1 MFIFIEKFIAM
12 KNLIFFLFFPFLTFG
27 QQLQLNNPIIISSG
41 SAEGYDRPRVVITAN
56 ESPFVIWSKATTP
69 KAIRGRKWNGT
80 AFGNAVDLVTSD
92 LTPTGFIGPEVAAKG
107 DTVYLIFESLL
118 HSNHVIYLKKSFDGG
133 LTFSDTIRVSDNSN
147 THKFAMPN
155 LTVREDGNP
164 VISYMES
171 TTSWLDWKQM
181 VKTSFNFGTTFSAA
195 VDVSA
200 LAPGEPCDCCQS
212 TLVTKGNN
220 DVFLLFRNDDS
231 NVRNTYIAKSTDGG
245 VTFAT
250 TEDLDDVNWVLNS
263 CPTSSPV
270 GAVLGDSIMVVRR
283 NGGSGINELYKSNV
297 NANDLQKSY
306 FSKVEYT
313 GSSLQDKVEI
323 SAANIATGVFV
334 SVWEENRNGVK
345 ECFYNVQASDGESL
359 HNGVLS
365 DTTTF
370 GHKIEPDIA
379 YGGPN
384 AADVFSIVYT
394 ASTAHEV
401 HFLYSPLMFVSAVN
415 ELGGMGNKQL
425 LKSVDL
431 LGRKV
436 IPESNKPYINLYK
449 DGSMERKIVV
459 E

>member
-1 MFIFIEKFIAM
+1 M
-12 KNLIFFLFFPFLTFG
+12 KNLILFLFFPFLTFG

-56 ESPFVIWSKATTP
+56 QSPFVIWSKATTP

-80 AFGNAVDLVTSD
+80 AFGNAVDLVNAD
-92 LTPTGFIGPEVAAKG
+92 LMPTGFIGPEVAAKG

-118 HSNHVIYLKKSFDGG
+118 HNNHVIYLKKSFDGG
-133 LTFSDTIRVSDNSN
+133 FTFSDTIRVSDNSN

-155 LTVREDGNP
+155 IGIREDGNP
-164 VISYMES
+164 IISYMES
-171 TTSWLDWKQM
+171 TTSWTDWKQM
-181 VKTSFNFGTTFSAA
+181 VKTSFDFGTTFSAA

-212 TLVTKGNN
+212 TLVAKGDN
-220 DVFLLFRNDDS
+220 VYLLFRNNDN
-231 NVRNTYIAKSTDGG
+231 NVRNTYIAKSADNG
-245 VTFAT
+245 VTFIST
-250 TEDLDDVNWVLNS
+250 HDLDDVNWVLNS

-283 NGGSGINELYKSNV
+283 NGSSGINELYKSNV

-313 GSSLQDKVEI
+313 GSSLQDQPK
-323 SAANIATGVFV
+323 IATDLNHFV

-345 ECFYNVQASDGESL
+345 ECFYNVQASDGKSL
-359 HNGVLS
+359 HNSVLS
-365 DTTTF
+365 DTITF
-370 GHKIEPDIA
+370 GRKLEPDIA

-384 AADVFSIVYT
+384 TADVFSIVYT

-401 HFLYSPLMFVSAVN
+401 HFVYSSLMLVSAVH
-415 ELGGMGNKQL
+415 ELEGMGDKKM

-431 LGRKV
+431 LGKKV
-436 IPESNKPYINLYK
+436 IPESNKPYINIYK
-449 DGSMERKIVV
+449 DGSVERKIVV

>member
-1 MFIFIEKFIAM
+1 MRNLFI
-12 KNLIFFLFFPFLTFG
+12 FLFFPFLTFG

-41 SAEGYDRPRVVITAN
+41 PTEGYDRPRVVITAN

-80 AFGNAVDLVTSD
+80 AFGNAVDLVSAD
-92 LTPTGFIGPEVAAKG
+92 LMPTGFIGPEVAAKG
-107 DTVYLIFESLL
+107 DTIYLIFESLL
-118 HSNHVIYLKKSFDGG
+118 HSNHVIYLKKSVDGG
-133 LTFSDTIRVSDNSN
+133 LTFSDTIRVSTNSN
-147 THKFAMPN
+147 TNYFFMPN
-155 LTVREDGNP
+155 VAVTENGNP
-164 VISYMES
+164 VISYMECLANF
-171 TTSWLDWKQM
+171 TDYKQT
-181 VKTSFNFGTTFSAA
+181 VRASFDFGQTFSAEA
-195 VDVSA
+195 DVSA

-245 VTFAT
+245 MTFTT

-306 FSKVEYT
+306 FTKVEYT

-323 SAANIATGVFV
+323 AAANIATGVFV
-334 SVWEENRNGVK
+334 SVWEENRNGNK

-370 GHKIEPDIA
+370 GHKLEPDIA
-379 YGGPN
+379 YGGPYSSGY
-384 AADVFSIVYT
+384 FPIVYT
-394 ASTAHEV
+394 ASTQQEV
-401 HFLYSPLMFVSAVN
+401 HFVYSALMLVN
-415 ELGGMGNKQL
+415 TIDEQVNILDKKLIKSIDFLGK
-425 LKSVDL
+425 KIV
-431 LGRKV
+431 
-436 IPESNKPYINLYK
+436 PENNIPYINIYNN
-449 DGSMERKIVV
+449 GSVERKMVV

>member
-1 MFIFIEKFIAM
+1 M
-12 KNLIFFLFFPFLTFG
+12 KPLLLLLFLPLFSLSQALEPNDTY
-27 QQLQLNNPIIISSG
+27 IISSG
-41 SAEGYDRPRVVITAN
+41 SSEGYDRPRVVITAN
-56 ESPFVIWSKATTP
+56 NSPFIIWSKATSP
-69 KAIRGRKWNGT
+69 KAIRARKWNGT
-80 AFGNAVDLVTSD
+80 VFGNAVDLVNAD
-92 LTPTGFIGPEVAAKG
+92 LMPTGFIGPEIVAKG
-107 DTVYLIFESLL
+107 DTLYLIFESSL
-118 HSNHVIYLKKSFDGG
+118 HNNHIIYLKKSFDGG
-133 LTFSDTIRVSDNSN
+133 FTFSDTIRVSDNSN

-155 LTVREDGNP
+155 IGIREDGNP

-171 TTSWLDWKQM
+171 TTSWTDWKQM
-181 VKTSFNFGTTFSAA
+181 VKTSFDFGTIFSTA

-220 DVFLLFRNDDS
+220 VYLLFRNNDS
-231 NVRNTYIAKSTDGG
+231 NVRNTYIAKSTDNG
-245 VTFAT
+245 VTFT
-250 TEDLDDVNWVLNS
+250 STQDLDDVNWVLNS

-323 SAANIATGVFV
+323 AAANINTSVFV
-334 SVWEENRNGVK
+334 SVWEENRNGNK
-345 ECFYNVQASDGESL
+345 ECFYNVQASNGESL
-359 HNGVLS
+359 YNSVLS

-370 GHKIEPDIA
+370 GHKLNPDIA

-401 HFLYSPLMFVSAVN
+401 HFVYSSLMFVSAVN
-415 ELGGMGNKQL
+415 ELGGMVNKQL
-425 LKSVDL
+425 LRSVDL
-431 LGRKV
+431 LGKKV
-436 IPESNKPYINLYK
+436 VPENNKPFLSN
-449 DGSMERKIVV
+449 
-459 E
+459 

>member
-1 MFIFIEKFIAM
+1 M
-12 KNLIFFLFFPFLTFG
+12 KNIILFLFFPFLTFG

-80 AFGNAVDLVTSD
+80 AFGNAVDLVNAD
-92 LTPTGFIGPEVAAKG
+92 LMPTGFIGPEVAAKG
-107 DTVYLIFESLL
+107 DTLYLIFESLL
-118 HSNHVIYLKKSFDGG
+118 HSNHVIYLKRSFDGG

-155 LTVREDGNP
+155 IGIKQDGNP

-171 TTSWLDWKQM
+171 TTSWTDWKQI
-181 VKTSFNFGTTFSAA
+181 VKTSFDFGTNFSTA

-245 VTFAT
+245 VTFTT

-270 GAVLGDSIMVVRR
+270 GAVLGDSMMVIRR

-297 NANDLQKSY
+297 NTNNLQKNY
-306 FSKVEYT
+306 FTQVQQT
-313 GSSLQDKVEI
+313 GSSLQDQPK
-323 SAANIATGVFV
+323 IAGTWDYGGVFV

-359 HNGVLS
+359 HNAVLS
-365 DTTTF
+365 DTITF

-379 YGGPN
+379 YGGPT
-384 AADVFSIVYT
+384 AAAVFSIVYT

-401 HFLYSPLMFVSAVN
+401 HFVYSPLMFVSSVN
-415 ELGGMGNKQL
+415 ELDGIVNKQL

-431 LGRKV
+431 LGKKIV
-436 IPESNKPYINLYK
+436 PERNKPYINIYK
-449 DGSMERKIVV
+449 DGSVERKIII

>member
-1 MFIFIEKFIAM
+1 M
-12 KNLIFFLFFPFLTFG
+12 KNLILFLFFPFLTFG

-56 ESPFVIWSKATTP
+56 NSPFIIWSKATSP
-69 KAIRGRKWNGT
+69 KAIKAKKWNGT

-92 LTPTGFIGPEVAAKG
+92 LMPTGFIGPEVAAKG

-118 HSNHVIYLKKSFDGG
+118 HSNHVIYLKRSVDAG

-155 LTVREDGNP
+155 ISIREDGNP

-171 TTSWLDWKQM
+171 TTSWTDWKQM
-181 VKTSFNFGTTFSAA
+181 VKTSFDFGTTFSAA

-220 DVFLLFRNDDS
+220 VYLLFRNNDN
-231 NVRNTYIAKSTDGG
+231 NVRNTYIAKSADNG
-245 VTFAT
+245 VTFIST
-250 TEDLDDVNWVLNS
+250 QDLDDINWVLNS

-283 NGGSGINELYKSNV
+283 NGSSGINELYKSNV
-297 NANDLQKSY
+297 NVNDLQKSY
-306 FSKVEYT
+306 FAKVEYT
-313 GSSLQDKVEI
+313 GSSLQDQPK
-323 SAANIATGVFV
+323 IATDLNYFV
-334 SVWEENRNGVK
+334 SVWEDNRNGNK

-359 HNGVLS
+359 HNSVLS
-365 DTTTF
+365 DTITF
-370 GHKIEPDIA
+370 GHKLEPDIA

-401 HFLYSPLMFVSAVN
+401 HFVYSPLMFVSAVN
-415 ELGGMGNKQL
+415 ELGGMGNKKL
-425 LKSVDL
+425 LKSIDL
-431 LGRKV
+431 LGKEIV
-436 IPESNKPYINLYK
+436 PKSNKPYINIYK
-449 DGSMERKIVV
+449 DGSVERKIII